1 MPGTVV
7 AAVQRL
13 PLLSGESWKRLI
25 RALVLL
31 FKRSLE
37 NPQVAELFRFI
48 FLGTIVETSRVIGVK
63 MVSFVNSFFLVKAS
77 FKQGELSY
85 EWVSAYLEQHKVW
98 NKSRTFRVIARN
110 GRNITN
116 RDMALAGNEDGY
128 PDPVYEPSVSEP
140 ELFWWRG
147 RHWITIS
154 KDEKEGASTLTLQ
167 VWSRNRSVLD
177 EFIKEAREQYKTSQT
192 PPPRID
198 YDWSQSLIVAHFNQ
212 ADFSYDWVLD
222 YLQSENVMADA
233 NEFTVSTKQN
243 DVGWNREDP
252 NQLVRYVPSSNTKQR
267 LCWRGNW
274 MQVEFVIGY
283 EDSNGR
289 TSGGSINITLHS
301 TDRTLLTTFIDA
313 ARVHYTQASISRVTV
328 HLTDNYGSW
337 ARAVTKNRRAF
348 STLIL
353 PTGVKETLLADAK
366 EFLASEE
373 WYTFAGVPHR
383 RGYLLYGEPGTGKS
397 STIHA
402 IAGELGLEIYFISLA
417 APGIDDYTLGRL
429 IRDTPSRCILLI
441 EDIDCAFP
449 SREEDEDEEPL
460 LDSKGNPIPREPVP
474 PRSQVTLAGLLNVLD
489 SVASEEGRLTF
500 ATTNHIEALDPAL
513 IRPGRMDLKIQYG
526 LATTEQLEQMFD
538 RFYPYNAEL
547 ADDAGPAIGCYYDSS
562 VAPPLPRVR
571 LSAEALLSLGTQF
584 AAAVPPS
591 RYSIAQLQGYLL
603 SWKNDPQAALAGV
616 GGWMERQ
623 QREKQEIEEMKKRR
637 RREAAARRE
646 AEERLEREEER
657 RAARG
662 SGQASEDGEVV
673 VDSKKKEEDSGQTS
687 PGLGVQEIVTG

>member
-1 MPGTVV
+1 MASNNASKAV
-7 AAVQRL
+7 AVARQFPIL
-13 PLLSGESWKRLI
+13 AQSSWISQLFQALI
-25 RALVLL
+25 RL
-31 FKRSLE
+31 FRHSLQ
-37 NPQVAELFRFI
+37 NPQVAELLRFI
-48 FLGTIVETSRVIGVK
+48 FLGTVVETSRAIGVK

-85 EWVSAYLEQHKVW
+85 EWVSSFLEQHKVW
-98 NKSRTFRVIARN
+98 NQSRTFRVVARN
-110 GRNITN
+110 AKQVANK
-116 RDMALAGNEDGY
+116 DLALAGNNDGY
-128 PDPVYEPSVSEP
+128 PEAVYEPSVSEP
-140 ELFWWRG
+140 EMFWWRR

-167 VWSRNRSVLD
+167 VWSRNRKVLD
-177 EFIKEAREQYKTSQT
+177 EFVKEARDLYMKSER

-198 YDWSQSLIVAHFNQ
+198 YDWSQALIVAHFNQ
-212 ADFSYDWVLD
+212 SDFAFDWVQD
-222 YLQSENVMADA
+222 YLQSENIMADA

-252 NQLVRYVPSSNTKQR
+252 NQIIRYVPTSNTKQR
-267 LCWRGNW
+267 LRWRGHW
-274 MQVEFVIGY
+274 LQVEFVIGY

-289 TSGGSINITLHS
+289 TTGGSINITLHS
-301 TDRTLLTTFIDA
+301 TDRSLLTQFIEA
-313 ARVHYTQASISRVTV
+313 ARVHYTNASISRVTV

-449 SREEDEDEEPL
+449 SREDDEDEEPL
-460 LDSKGNPIPREPVP
+460 LDAKGNIIPREPAP

-538 RFYPYNAEL
+538 RFYPYNPDL
-547 ADDAGPAIGCYYDSS
+547 ADDAGPSIGCYYD
-562 VAPPLPRVR
+562 VAIRDRRVR
-571 LSAEALLSLGTQF
+571 LSAEELLDLGRKF
-584 AAAVPPS
+584 AGAVPKS
-591 RYSIAQLQGYLL
+591 KYSIAQLQGYLL
-603 SWKNDPQAALAGV
+603 SSKNDPQAALAGI
-616 GGWMERQ
+616 GAWMEAQ
-623 QREKQEIEEMKKRR
+623 EREKREIDEMKKRR

-646 AEERLEREEER
+646 AEERMERERERVEGGVYEVQAQEKEVEE
-657 RAARG
+657 APEGEGEPEQAL
-662 SGQASEDGEVV
+662 SGQASPD
-673 VDSKKKEEDSGQTS
+673 
-687 PGLGVQEIVTG
+687 

>member
-1 MPGTVV
+1 M
-7 AAVQRL
+7 
-13 PLLSGESWKRLI
+13 SGIQSLIRGLRRIKIQSGRSWKHIIKALI
-25 RALVLL
+25 LLV
-31 FKRSLE
+31 KRMLG
-37 NPQVAELFRFI
+37 NPQVAELLRFI
-48 FLGTIVETSRVIGVK
+48 FLGTIVETGRVAGAK
-63 MVSFVNSFFLVKAS
+63 MVSTVNSFFLVKAS

-85 EWVSAYLEQHKVW
+85 EWVSAYIDHHKVW
-98 NKSRTFRVIARN
+98 NQSRTFRVVARN
-110 GRNITN
+110 ADHMAN
-116 RDMALAGNEDGY
+116 RDLAIAAADGY
-128 PDPVYEPSVSEP
+128 PSAVYEPSNSEP
-140 ELFWWRG
+140 ELFFWRG

-154 KDEKEGASTLTLQ
+154 KDEKEGGSTLTLQ

-177 EFIKEAREQYKTSQT
+177 DFVQEARTFYRNSPQ
-192 PPPRID
+192 PPPKQD
-198 YDWSQSLIVAHFNQ
+198 YDWSQSLIVGHFNQ

-233 NEFTVSTKQN
+233 NEFTISTKQT
-243 DVGWNREDP
+243 DAGWNREESK
-252 NQLVRYVPSSNTKQR
+252 QLVRYVPSSNTKQR
-267 LCWRGNW
+267 LRWRGHW

-283 EDSNGR
+283 EDGNGR
-289 TSGGSINITLHS
+289 TSGGSINIMLHS
-301 TDRTLLTTFIDA
+301 CDKAVLSEFIDA
-313 ARVHYTQASISRVTV
+313 ARIHYTHASISRVTV

-353 PTGVKETLLADAK
+353 PNGVKELILADAK

-402 IAGELGLEIYFISLA
+402 LAGELGLEIYFISLA

-449 SREEDEDEEPL
+449 SREEDDDEPL
-460 LDSKGNPIPREPVP
+460 LDSKGNPIPKEPIP

-500 ATTNHIEALDPAL
+500 ATTNHIEQLDPAL

-526 LATTEQLEQMFD
+526 LATSEQLEQMFD
-538 RFYPYNAEL
+538 RFYPFDGEKDNL
-547 ADDAGPAIGCYYDSS
+547 SAGIGCYFSNTTGE
-562 VAPPLPRVR
+562 R
-571 LSAEALLSLGTQF
+571 LSGDELAALAKEF
-584 AAAVPPS
+584 AAAIPPS

-603 SWKNDPQAALAGV
+603 SSKNDPEGALAGI
-616 GGWMERQ
+616 GAWIAAQEAEK
-623 QREKQEIEEMKKRR
+623 REMDELKQKR
-637 RREAAARRE
+637 RREAA
-646 AEERLEREEER
+646 LR
-657 RAARG
+657 RAAEAEADREVARG
-662 SGQASEDGEVV
+662 GLNGVKLNGVTSKEDVTPTENGAEHEDVESV
-673 VDSKKKEEDSGQTS
+673 SVEES
-687 PGLGVQEIVTG
+687 

>member
-1 MPGTVV
+1 MPDTMPDN
-7 AAVQRL
+7 ALTAVRRI
-13 PLLSGESWKRLI
+13 PLLSWKHLI
-25 RALVLL
+25 RALVRL
-31 FKRSLE
+31 FKQSLE
-37 NPQVAELFRFI
+37 NPQVAELLRFI
-48 FLGTIVETSRVIGVK
+48 FLGTVVETSRTIGVK

-77 FKQGELSY
+77 FKQGEFSY
-85 EWVSAYLEQHKVW
+85 EWVSAYLEHHKVW
-98 NKSRTFRVIARN
+98 NRSRTFRVVARN
-110 GRNITN
+110 GEHVAN
-116 RDMALAGNEDGY
+116 RELALAGNNDGY

-177 EFIKEAREQYKTSQT
+177 EFVKEARELYKQSDR

-252 NQLVRYVPSSNTKQR
+252 THLVRYVPSTNTKQR
-267 LCWRGNW
+267 LRWRGHW
-274 MQVEFVIGY
+274 MQVEFIIGY

-301 TDRTLLTTFIDA
+301 TDRTLLNAFVDA
-313 ARVHYTQASISRVTV
+313 AHVHYTQASISRVTV

-449 SREEDEDEEPL
+449 SREDEEDEEPL
-460 LDSKGNPIPREPVP
+460 LDAKGNPIPREPVP

-513 IRPGRMDLKIQYG
+513 IRPGRMDLKIKYG
-526 LATTEQLEQMFD
+526 LATAEQLEQMFD
-538 RFYPYNAEL
+538 RFYPYNPEL
-547 ADDAGPAIGCYYDSS
+547 ADDGGPAIGCYYDTASS
-562 VAPPLPRVR
+562 SPTR
-571 LSAEALLSLGTQF
+571 LDEAALASLGVQF
-584 AAAVPPS
+584 AAAVPAG

-603 SWKNDPQAALAGV
+603 SWKNDPQTALANV
-616 GGWMERQ
+616 GGWMQEQ
-623 QREKQEIEEMKKRR
+623 EREKKEIEEMKKKR

-646 AEERLEREEER
+646 AEERLEREREREER
-657 RAARG
+657 AV
-662 SGQASEDGEVV
+662 SVSEKEKAKAEAEV
-673 VDSKKKEEDSGQTS
+673 EQTES
-687 PGLGVQEIVTG
+687 SAVLVQEAE